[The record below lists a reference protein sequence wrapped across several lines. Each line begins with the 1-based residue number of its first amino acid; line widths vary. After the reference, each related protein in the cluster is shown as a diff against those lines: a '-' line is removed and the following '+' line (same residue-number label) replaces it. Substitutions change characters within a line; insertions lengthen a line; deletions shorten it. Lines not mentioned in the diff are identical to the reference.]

1 MLYHCGQCLF
11 RLLSISPGLNEE
23 LVQLLLIRDELHME
37 QDAMLVDIEDL
48 TRWQSTFQLFIHC
61 TSHYLFIFLTYKK
74 ERKGF
79 IHMQILQTSTA
90 LSVAVK
96 VFAQLLITC
105 EVVLPENCK
114 HLQALMS

>member
-79 IHMQILQTSTA
+79 TSTA